1 MKFLQAALIIAVV
14 FISGGSCFADDP
26 SEDESTEPAVQ
37 EEVYTAS
44 GIVID
49 SEGIPVPEAMIACMT
64 WANRKRKNILLKS
77 GRLFPRANNSVH
89 WRHN

>member
-26 SEDESTEPAVQ
+26 FEDESTEPAVQ

-49 SEGIPVPEAMIACMT
+49 SEGIPVPT